1 MKESVKLIAVLL
13 VGAALAFVGFSLK
26 SRQGDASQGSGSVE
40 NLQLQLT
47 ETVRRLDEVEQKL
60 DEARKDAEENK
71 SGLGD
76 AQTKL
81 VEVQR
86 NLVEDKQSITDLQGA
101 LAKNSSELASRSA
114 APMPAPA
121 PVSAPAPAPAAAF
134 STDKSMRFLAI
145 IKGDYSSGSGFI
157 AKFKTGTCLIT
168 NAHVLSGNTT
178 FTAQLADG
186 SSIDLEGLRCAQG
199 RDIVSVDNSKLTDG
213 FEVMD
218 DVTTG
223 AAIGDDVVILGNS
236 MGGGVITQIPGKIT
250 GIGPDLVEVDA
261 KFVSGNSGSPVVHV
275 KTGKVIGIA
284 TYSMIQ
290 KISGDFGKDS
300 SFANTER
307 RFAYRIDNIPGWQ
320 ATGWPTF
327 EQEGQIVHGI
337 QERTTALL
345 DLAKDL
351 NKTGEVHY
359 AMFMDSTNPLHSI
372 VGDFKDDMERY
383 SSTDTHYNESKEQF
397 MSNVT
402 DFCTQDIEQIRPDQF
417 SPYHAKT
424 LADQIEERQEMAQF
438 FKDYRK
444 W

>member
-26 SRQGDASQGSGSVE
+26 SRPGDPSQDAGAPES
-40 NLQLQLT
+40 LQLQLT
-47 ETVRRLDEVEQKL
+47 DTVRRVDELEQKL
-60 DEARKDAEENK
+60 DQAKKEAEDNK

-76 AQTKL
+76 TQAKL
-81 VEVQR
+81 AEVQR
-86 NLVEDKQSITDLQGA
+86 NLADDKTSITGLQAA
-101 LAKNSSELASRSA
+101 LSKNSSELEARLA
-114 APMPAPA
+114 
-121 PVSAPAPAPAAAF
+121 APAPAPAPIAAPSAAPAAF
-134 STDKSMRFLAI
+134 STDKLMRFLAI
-145 IKGDYSSGSGFI
+145 IKGDHSMGSGFI
-157 AKFKTGTCLIT
+157 AKFKTGTSLIT

-186 SSIDLEGLRCAQG
+186 STIDLEGLRCAQG

-218 DVTTG
+218 DVSSGT
-223 AAIGDDVVILGNS
+223 AIGDDVVILGNS

-261 KFVSGNSGSPVVHV
+261 KFVPGNSGSPVIHV

-284 TYSMIQ
+284 TYAVLQ
-290 KISGDFGKDS
+290 KIDGDIGKDS
-300 SFANTER
+300 AFANTER

-320 ATGWPTF
+320 TTAWPTF
-327 EQEGQIVHGI
+327 EQEGQIVLGVRD
-337 QERTTALL
+337 RTNALL

-359 AMFMDSTNPLHSI
+359 AMFMDSSNPLHSI
-372 VGDFKDDMERY
+372 VEDFKDDMERY
-383 SSTDTHYNESKEQF
+383 TPNDTHYNTSKEQF

-402 DFCTQDIEQIRPDQF
+402 DFCTQDIDQIHPDQF

-424 LADQIEERQEMAQF
+424 LADQIEERQAMAKF
-438 FKDYRK
+438 FKDYRS

>member
-26 SRQGDASQGSGSVE
+26 SRQDDASQGSGSLE
-40 NLQLQLT
+40 SLQFQLT

-60 DEARKDAEENK
+60 EQAKKDADENK

-81 VEVQR
+81 TEVQR
-86 NLVEDKQSITDLQGA
+86 NLADDKQSITDLQGA
-101 LAKNSSELASRSA
+101 LAKNSSELATRLVV
-114 APMPAPA
+114 PA
-121 PVSAPAPAPAAAF
+121 PVPAPAPAAAPAAPTAAF

-157 AKFKTGTCLIT
+157 AKFKTGTSLIT

-186 SSIDLEGLRCAQG
+186 SNIDLEGLRCAQG

-223 AAIGDDVVILGNS
+223 TSIGDDVVILGNS

-290 KISGDFGKDS
+290 KVTGDFGKDS

-320 ATGWPTF
+320 TTGWAAF
-327 EQEGQIVHGI
+327 EQEGQIVHGV
-337 QERTTALL
+337 QGE
-345 DLAKDL
+345 LASGVL
-351 NKTGEVHY
+351 
-359 AMFMDSTNPLHSI
+359 F
-372 VGDFKDDMERY
+372 
-383 SSTDTHYNESKEQF
+383 
-397 MSNVT
+397 
-402 DFCTQDIEQIRPDQF
+402 
-417 SPYHAKT
+417 
-424 LADQIEERQEMAQF
+424 
-438 FKDYRK
+438 
-444 W
+444 